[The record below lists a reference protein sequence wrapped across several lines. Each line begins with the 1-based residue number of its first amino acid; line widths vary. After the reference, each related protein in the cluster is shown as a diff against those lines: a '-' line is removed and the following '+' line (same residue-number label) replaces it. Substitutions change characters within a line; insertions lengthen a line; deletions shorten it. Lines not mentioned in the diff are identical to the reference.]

1 MNIYVNNL
9 SPEIDNFELY
19 NLFKEKYTS
28 VHHASIIK
36 NKGYGI
42 INFLDKEECEKC
54 LKEMNGFLFHNKAL
68 EVKEMKKNNNHENN
82 YEKEKS
88 NQSEENSE
96 KSDKEFDE
104 KNDIVKYKFEYN
116 INFISELKGHNG
128 PITSLVCS
136 EDKNGVPL
144 LFSGSEDTSIIVWK
158 LNFKEGTSEKDKYSN
173 QNETIIK
180 SKKIIKKHNNFIT
193 SLSLNSDNT
202 QLISSSLDN

>member
-1 MNIYVNNL
+1 MSVESKLWMGNVKGMNEKEIMEFFNEYNFYPENIQTIKDKKTNNFCNFCFVIFSNINEANDALITLDGKSIPNTYKTIKLRWANTNSDYMNIYVNNL

-82 YEKEKS
+82 YEKENRK
-88 NQSEENSE
+88 
-96 KSDKEFDE
+96 K
-104 KNDIVKYKFEYN
+104 IVKKV
-116 INFISELKGHNG
+116 
-128 PITSLVCS
+128 T
-136 EDKNGVPL
+136 KNL
-144 LFSGSEDTSIIVWK
+144 M
-158 LNFKEGTSEKDKYSN
+158 
-173 QNETIIK
+173 
-180 SKKIIKKHNNFIT
+180 KKMI
-193 SLSLNSDNT
+193 L
-202 QLISSSLDN
+202 